1 MTGPQPLLFPLLT
14 TGLNPVVT
22 PTEQRRQRTL
32 PHHQAF
38 LDQHLNAGGIISAD
52 REREWIH
59 QPYHAT
65 HPDPAVQRARSTMQ
79 FTATA
84 SSLSGQPPTL
94 GVMVNAAAHSG
105 VVAGVRE
112 GRLWGMD
119 NGAFTGRFDPAALR
133 RALVDYLPYRSTCR
147 FVVAPDKLHDA
158 PGSYALFEQW
168 RPLIRALGYPVAF
181 AAQFGPKGLPDA
193 DALFIP
199 WLNVQDP
206 QDPDSVMV
214 TGRLRDPQL
223 QALARAYT
231 DAGLWVHVGMVNSS
245 RRMRFIHQVFGA
257 DSADGTHSKHVGPQ
271 LAMNHQAA
279 WTSAT
284 QRLAH
289 RNEHTR
295 MTVHTAAGW
304 HDAILTA
311 RTHDAAW
318 LMGQSTLAELLKAEQ
333 NGTVTPLTLA
343 EDGVRVRTLY
353 GRRGWCTGELRGD
366 ALVEWDDA
374 PDLSESS
381 WGDDDPVTDP
391 AHLIVDMLTHMTSR
405 PEADLITP
413 AMLTAYHQ
421 RVREDLWRRQI
432 FIPHLMPTALQLL
445 ATTPAT
451 AVLNL
456 SRPEPDALK
465 IA

>member
-1 MTGPQPLLFPLLT
+1 MTGLQPLLLT
-14 TGLNPVVT
+14 APGSGPVPS

-32 PHHQAF
+32 PHHQIF
-38 LDQHLNAGGIISAD
+38 LDQHLSAGGIVSAD

-59 QPYHAT
+59 RPYHAT

-84 SSLSGQPPTL
+84 SSMSGQPPTL

-119 NGAFTGRFDPAALR
+119 NGAFTGRFDPDALR
-133 RALVDYLPYRSTCR
+133 RALMDYLPYRDTCR
-147 FVVAPDKLHDA
+147 FVVAPDILHDA
-158 PGSYALFEQW
+158 PASHALFEQW

-206 QDPDSVMV
+206 QDPDSVML
-214 TGRLRDPQL
+214 TGRLRDPHL

-284 QRLAH
+284 QRVAH

-295 MTVHTAAGW
+295 MTVHTTAEW

-318 LMGQSTLAELLKAEQ
+318 LMGQCTLAELLERESGDQGA
-333 NGTVTPLTLA
+333 TPTFA
-343 EDGVRVRTLY
+343 DGGVRVRTLY
-353 GRRGWCTGELRGD
+353 GRTGWCTSEVRGD
-366 ALVEWDDA
+366 AAVDWDDA
-374 PDLSESS
+374 SEPDESS

-391 AHLIVDMLTHMTSR
+391 AHLIVDVPTCVTPR
-405 PEADLITP
+405 PEADLITA

-421 RVREDLWRRQI
+421 RVREDLWRRQV
-432 FIPHLMPTALQLL
+432 FITHLMPTALHSRI
-445 ATTPAT
+445 TPPAT

-456 SRPEPDALK
+456 SRPDPDALK